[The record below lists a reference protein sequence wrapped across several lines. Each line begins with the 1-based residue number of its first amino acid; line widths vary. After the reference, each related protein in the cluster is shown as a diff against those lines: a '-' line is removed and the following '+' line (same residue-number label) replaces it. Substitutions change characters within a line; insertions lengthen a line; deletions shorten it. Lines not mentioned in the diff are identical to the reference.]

1 MAGPRRDR
9 AKQGKKPAAEPDHHE
24 PTPEPPRPAVLE
36 AERAKRRRLAQGP
49 DATTSGLFDPLAAEH
64 HSALLRHRYRPDPL
78 SLATATPASSSAPA
92 PAPPDSDLD
101 DDFLPPLPPP
111 SEPVPKGYRPPQDP
125 PGTELKYVTMA
136 GYPPPPTDPLPSHA
150 PQMEPPHITAAKRT
164 RAMAGSGAGST
175 GSAAASGAAA
185 AEPAKRGPVVSA
197 APQIRDLRRETTAL
211 VPTAVRAAGTDGGA
225 KRKRVV
231 VRAEGDKGSKEK
243 RPATAEDEAYQAFMR
258 EMEGLL

>member
-9 AKQGKKPAAEPDHHE
+9 SKQGKKPPAEPDQHE
-24 PTPEPPRPAVLE
+24 PAPEPPRPAVLE

-64 HSALLRHRYRPDPL
+64 HSALLRHRYRPDPT

-92 PAPPDSDLD
+92 PPPPDSDLD
-101 DDFLPPLPPP
+101 DDIFPPLPPP

-125 PGTELKYVTMA
+125 PGTEPKYVTMA
-136 GYPPPPTDPLPSHA
+136 GYPPPPTDPLPLHA
-150 PQMEPPHITAAKRT
+150 PQMEPPHVTAAKRA
-164 RAMAGSGAGST
+164 RAAAGSGAKST
-175 GSAAASGAAA
+175 GAAA
-185 AEPAKRGPVVSA
+185 TGAAVEPTKQGPVVSA
-197 APQIRDLRRETTAL
+197 APQIRDLRRETMAL
-211 VPTAVRAAGTDGGA
+211 VPTAVRAAADGGT

-231 VRAEGDKGSKEK
+231 VRAEGDEGPEK
-243 RPATAEDEAYQAFMR
+243 RSATAEDEAYKAFMR